1 MENKPHPISRLINSL
16 SLLSSKGYL
25 QFGLFLSMLAMNL
38 GTFITLFTTR
48 QAIDQS
54 IQSIYLA
61 NTRLT
66 NSYNAAVTSHNIMT
80 FVVWITFVLF
90 ILFLISIFIRNKS
103 FNLTRYWALTTF
115 VAILCGFVY
124 LFLTSNLYKNL
135 DLYNQLLACKT
146 QIDVGSAV
154 PATPE
159 CLTLLNNNTTLGLFS
174 KFAVELSSKIVPII
188 TMMVLM
194 IIFSFLTFFLLVRGR
209 QRIQYKFVKVT
220 RKEVI

>member
-66 NSYNAAVTSHNIMT
+66 NSYNTAVTSHNVMT

-90 ILFLISIFIRNKS
+90 ILFLLSIFIRNKS
-103 FNLTRYWALTTF
+103 FNLTRYWVLTTF

-154 PATPE
+154 PATPD